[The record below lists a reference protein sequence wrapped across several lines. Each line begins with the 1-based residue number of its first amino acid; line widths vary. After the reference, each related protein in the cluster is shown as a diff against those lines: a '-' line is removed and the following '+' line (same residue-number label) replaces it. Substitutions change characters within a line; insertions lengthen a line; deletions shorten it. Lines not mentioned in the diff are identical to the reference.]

1 MYQIDFHKPIHIHF
15 IGIGG
20 ISMSGL
26 AEILLGED
34 FPISGSDS
42 KESDLTKHLEAK
54 GARVYIGQRASNI
67 KEDVDLVV
75 YTAAIHPDNPEFA
88 CAKEKNIP
96 MLTRADLLGQIMKN
110 YELPIAVSGTH
121 GKTTTTSMISHVLLE
136 ADADPTISVGG
147 ILPAIHGNIR
157 VGESET
163 FITEACEYTNSFL
176 SFFPKISIILNIDA
190 DHLDFFKD
198 LDDIRP
204 FFPSLCRKT
213 PCRRNT
219 DYQRRYSGF

>member
-136 ADADPTISVGG
+136 ADADPY
-147 ILPAIHGNIR
+147 HFR
-157 VGESET
+157 
-163 FITEACEYTNSFL
+163 
-176 SFFPKISIILNIDA
+176 
-190 DHLDFFKD
+190 
-198 LDDIRP
+198 
-204 FFPSLCRKT
+204 
-213 PCRRNT
+213 
-219 DYQRRYSGF
+219 RRYFTCYPRQHPGRRIRNLYYGSL